1 MVLTR
6 RDEFQK
12 WFELVTK
19 NHRPFRFTPN
29 EELAWTPLSKP
40 LSESQVA
47 LVTTAGAHRADQPA
61 FNVVDEAGDWSY
73 REIPDDTPVSE
84 LRFSH
89 THYDTSGVNQ
99 DPNVAFPLDRL
110 HELVAEGFIGRAS
123 PLHFGLMG
131 YVPNPAPLRDQS
143 GPQVGA
149 KLKALGTDVV
159 VLVPG

>member
-1 MVLTR
+1 M
-6 RDEFQK
+6 
-12 WFELVTK
+12 
-19 NHRPFRFTPN
+19 
-29 EELAWTPLSKP
+29 
-40 LSESQVA
+40 A

-61 FNVVDEAGDWSY
+61 FNVVDEAGDWSC
-73 REIPDDTPVSE
+73 RELPDDTPSSE
-84 LRFSH
+84 LRLSH

-123 PLHFGLMG
+123 SVHFGFMG

-159 VLVPG
+159 VIVPG